1 MVIKQCSAEVC
12 GWNLPVKR
20 AARAGEAEC
29 LLEVGHEQKAEI
41 KCFREVQLPTKYCE
55 NN

>member
-1 MVIKQCSAEVC
+1 MR
-12 GWNLPVKR
+12 R
-20 AARAGEAEC
+20 AAKAGEAEY
-29 LLEVGHEQKAEI
+29 LLEVGHEQKAET